1 MYSPVNLE
9 LTGFFYAK
17 KLKSK
22 EMKTKDIN
30 WYEDK
35 VESIRK
41 RKRNL
46 HRIEDPKMRKKIK
59 ADLKREQRGAK
70 RSEKNSLKKWIE
82 NEINGLND

>member
-1 MYSPVNLE
+1 
-9 LTGFFYAK
+9 
-17 KLKSK
+17 
-22 EMKTKDIN
+22 MKTKDIN

-35 VESIRK
+35 VESIKK

>member
-1 MYSPVNLE
+1 
-9 LTGFFYAK
+9 
-17 KLKSK
+17 
-22 EMKTKDIN
+22 MKTKDIN

-46 HRIEDPKMRKKIK
+46 HKIEDPKLRKKIK

-70 RSEKNSLKKWIE
+70 RSEKNSLKNWIKK
-82 NEINGLND
+82 EINGLNE